1 MSDWFNIT
9 YTCVVWNSDMSETV
23 QFSSATRQGGILS
36 PFFFAVYV
44 DNFPRLLENSNTV
57 KVNCVNARIYA
68 DDLILTSLT
77 TSDQRALI
85 TL

>member
-1 MSDWFNIT
+1 
-9 YTCVVWNSDMSETV
+9 MSETV
-23 QFSSATRQGGILS
+23 QFSSATRQGG
-36 PFFFAVYV
+36 PFVFAVYV
-44 DNFPRLLENSNTV
+44 DSFPRLLENSNTV